1 MKDNKTKHIL
11 MKTKALS
18 IIIIF
23 IFITGKMNAQVPA
36 PAPSQEKGIIL
47 IGATAHLGNGQL
59 ISNSAIAFVKGKITL
74 VSGSNNQNLDLSAY
88 KVIDVKGKHVYPG
101 LILANVSLGLVEVGS
116 VRATVDAAE
125 IGVFNPNVRSIVAYN
140 TDSEVIPTLR
150 SNGILLAQITPAGG
164 TISGT
169 SSIVQLDAWN
179 WEDAVYSLDKGIHLS
194 WPARMNRPSFFNPT
208 AIAGLN
214 KNYYKTVA
222 NIEKFFIDAAA
233 YNNIREPELT
243 NLKLEAMKGLF
254 DGSKTLYIRSGGI
267 KENIE
272 SINLAKNHNVKKIV
286 LVGVDEDVIH
296 ITDFLKE
303 NNIPVI
309 IAGLMRTPK
318 RTDEDVKIQYKIP
331 YLLQKE
337 GILIGLDL
345 PNPTGAFNL
354 PFYAGAAAA
363 YGLTKEEALKTITSN
378 MAKILGI
385 DNKTGTLEIGMDA
398 NIIVSTGDL
407 LDIRTS
413 NIELAFINGRNIDLD
428 NKHKRLYKKF
438 KKKYAKT
445 K

>member
-1 MKDNKTKHIL
+1 MKNKKTKHIIMNL
-11 MKTKALS
+11 KALG
-18 IIIIF
+18 IIIIL
-23 IFITGKMNAQVPA
+23 IFSIVKMNAQVPT
-36 PAPSQEKGIIL
+36 PAASQEKGIIL
-47 IGATAHLGNGQL
+47 MGATAHLGNGQL
-59 ISNSAIAFVKGKITL
+59 ISNSTNAFEKGKITH
-74 VSGSNNQNLDLSAY
+74 VSEANNHGLDLSAY
-88 KVIDVKGKHVYPG
+88 DVVDVTGKHIYPG

-116 VRATVDAAE
+116 VRATVDASE
-125 IGVFNPNVRSIVAYN
+125 IGVFNPNVRSIIAYN

-150 SNGILLAQITPAGG
+150 SNGILLAQITPGGG

-179 WEDAVYSLDKGIHLS
+179 WEDAVYSLDEGIHLS
-194 WPARMNRPSFFNPT
+194 WPTRRSRSSFFNPAAST
-208 AIAGLN
+208 GSN
-214 KNYYKTVA
+214 NNYDKTVA
-222 NIEKFFIDAAA
+222 GIEKFFIDAVA
-233 YNNIREPELT
+233 YKNIKQPEVS
-243 NLKLEAMKGLF
+243 NLKLEAMKGIF

-267 KENIE
+267 KENVE
-272 SINLAKNHNVKKIV
+272 SIKLAKKYNVKKIV

-318 RTDEDVKIQYKIP
+318 RADEDVKIQYKIP
-331 YLLQKE
+331 YLLHKE

-354 PFYAGAAAA
+354 PFYAGAASA

-385 DNKTGTLEIGMDA
+385 ENRTGTIETGKDA

-428 NKHKRLYKKF
+428 NKHKRLYRKF
-438 KKKYAKT
+438 KKKYGIT
-445 K
+445 R